1 MNGSI
6 IRIGLLAI
14 LAIAAVVFYAM
25 TFVVQQTQSALV
37 LRFGAVRSVVTEP
50 GLYFKLPAP
59 FEQVTLLD
67 NRILDLDLPA
77 QEIIASDQKRL
88 VVDAFTRYRIS
99 DPLRFYQAV
108 NNIPRAN
115 SQLASIVN
123 GNVRSVLAEASFTAM
138 VRTDRSRLMN
148 RIRDDVNRE
157 AARFGMTVVDVRLR
171 RVDLPAANSQAVF
184 QRMQT
189 ERQREAAEARAL
201 GGQQAQEIR
210 ARAER
215 ESTVIVAEAQRMGGV
230 AAYIDAEHALDPTY
244 AARIGVD
251 IDEILISQ
259 PDTGEQ
265 ALEIADMLIRSGAI
279 DVIVVDSVAALVPR
293 AELEGEMGD
302 ATVGLQARL
311 MSQAMRK
318 LAGSLNKSN
327 TTCIFI
333 NQLREKVGV
342 MFGNPET
349 TSGGRAL
356 KFYASVRID
365 VRRVDS
371 IKQGSEIVG
380 NRVRAKVVKNKVAPP
395 FQQAEFDIMY
405 GQGISKEGSLLDLG
419 VEEGVVAKSGAWYTY
434 GDERL
439 GQGREA
445 AKDFLREHTEIR
457 DRIEHE
463 LRDKLGLPDPA
474 RRDTQEE

>member
-6 IRIGLLAI
+6 IRIGALAVV
-14 LAIAAVVFYAM
+14 AIVAVVFYAM

-50 GLYFKLPAP
+50 GIYFKLPAP

-67 NRILDLDLPA
+67 KRILDLDLPA

-123 GNVRSVLAEASFTAM
+123 GQVRSVLAEATFIAM
-138 VRTDRSRLMN
+138 VRTDRSRLMS

-201 GGQQAQEIR
+201 GAQQAQEIR

-215 ESTVIVAEAQRMGGV
+215 ESTIIVAEAQR
-230 AAYIDAEHALDPTY
+230 
-244 AARIGVD
+244 RS
-251 IDEILISQ
+251 DEVR
-259 PDTGEQ
+259 G
-265 ALEIADMLIRSGAI
+265 
-279 DVIVVDSVAALVPR
+279 
-293 AELEGEMGD
+293 EGEGE
-302 ATVGLQARL
+302 R
-311 MSQAMRK
+311 
-318 LAGSLNKSN
+318 
-327 TTCIFI
+327 
-333 NQLREKVGV
+333 
-342 MFGNPET
+342 
-349 TSGGRAL
+349 
-356 KFYASVRID
+356 
-365 VRRVDS
+365 
-371 IKQGSEIVG
+371 
-380 NRVRAKVVKNKVAPP
+380 NRVFAAAFGKDPEFFAFYRSMQAYEASMKAGDTRLVLSPDSPFFRFFNGAGGQIPAAPAP
-395 FQQAEFDIMY
+395 
-405 GQGISKEGSLLDLG
+405 S
-419 VEEGVVAKSGAWYTY
+419 
-434 GDERL
+434 
-439 GQGREA
+439 
-445 AKDFLREHTEIR
+445 
-457 DRIEHE
+457 
-463 LRDKLGLPDPA
+463 PA
-474 RRDTQEE
+474 PRP